1 MVLICWLPYG
11 SLQAF
16 AEICQQ
22 LMLQYY
28 SLITALLPQ
37 NILHVFVWIILG
49 PGYHH
54 DEKLRFGS
62 LEYDD
67 EPEEIEKPLV
77 KAKPLFRQSSADDDR
92 PITPL
97 KDLTVYNMMHNSLD
111 FPEGWLFSLKDLYFL
126 LCMQITKYS

>member
-1 MVLICWLPYG
+1 MVLIFLLPND

-16 AEICQQ
+16 SEICQR
-22 LMLQYY
+22 LILQYY
-28 SLITALLPQ
+28 SLITSLLQ
-37 NILHVFVWIILG
+37 GNILRVFVWIILG
-49 PGYHH
+49 PGYH

-67 EPEEIEKPLV
+67 EPEEIEKPRV

-111 FPEGWLFSLKDLYFL
+111 FPEGWLFSLKDIYFL
-126 LCMQITKYS
+126 